1 MRAGFGKFE
10 ITPRVGVELYGFG
23 PFLNRKSIG
32 IRDILEAR
40 AGAFEAGGH
49 TVLIITCDLCTLQ
62 PKTVNEIRDIIR
74 EKHPEL
80 QPADIMVSTS
90 HTHSSPATL
99 FVNTGWGVT
108 DPPWFLAL
116 PYKIAEAGCR
126 ALEQMQEVKV
136 SQAVVPCRHIGLNRV
151 RDVDHPP
158 IEDVLKEDWE
168 PAKPELTDTECRVI
182 RYDAADTGKLIGF
195 MAYFGCHPVVCS
207 ESSRYISGDYAGIA
221 MHNLMRENPGSVGMF
236 LQGAEGDVN
245 AGCVHKKEQ
254 ESLLALDVFAARF
267 ANAVRNGLR
276 EAKPIEIKSILSAS
290 KIFPFKTK
298 QIYTAE
304 SLAELRKTYEQN
316 LLTSESN
323 DGNYQARMSAV
334 YLRGID
340 VIEKTLTMTEDEH
353 SVKAEVQVIRMG
365 DLEFLGAPFE
375 IMQAIKN
382 DIHANASVKYPM
394 LMSLVN
400 GTFGYAPDNDS
411 LQGLINGPGD
421 SARYEVTRVP
431 LIAGRLPYCDTHN
444 ELVRSMKEMEQVL
457 DAQAKA

>member
-1 MRAGFGKFE
+1 MRAGFGKFN

-49 TVLIITCDLCTLQ
+49 TVLIITCDLCTLV

-74 EKHPEL
+74 AKHPEL
-80 QPADIMVSTS
+80 KPEDIMVNTS
-90 HTHSSPATL
+90 HTHSSPATI

-108 DPPWFLAL
+108 DPPWLLSL

-126 ALEQMQEVKV
+126 ALEQMTEIKV
-136 SQAVVPCRHIGLNRV
+136 SQAKVPCRHIGLNRV

-182 RYDAADTGKLIGF
+182 RFDDAGTGKLLGF

-207 ESSRYISGDYAGIA
+207 ESSRYIHGDYAGIA

-245 AGCVHKKEQ
+245 SGCVHKGEQ

-267 ANAVRNGLR
+267 ANAVRKGLR

-298 QIYTAE
+298 QVFTAE
-304 SLAELRKTYEQN
+304 KLAELRKSYEEKV
-316 LLTSESN
+316 LTPDAN
-323 DGNYQARMSAV
+323 DGDYQARMAAV
-334 YLRGID
+334 YLRGIS
-340 VIEKTLTMTEDEH
+340 VIEKTLTMKEEDRYVH
-353 SVKAEVQVIRMG
+353 AEVQVIRMG
-365 DLEFLGAPFE
+365 PLEFLGSPFE
-375 IMQAIKN
+375 TMQAIKN
-382 DIHANASVKYPM
+382 DVHANASVEFPM

-411 LQGLINGPGD
+411 LQGLVNGPGD

-431 LIAGRLPYCDTHN
+431 LIAGRLPYSDTHN
-444 ELVRSMKEMEQVL
+444 ELVRYMKEMEQVL
-457 DAQAKA
+457 DAQAK